1 MTLAVGGCQK
11 HDVVTSF
18 VVDDDIMT
26 ENDEGLCKF
35 FAVNLELSYEDE
47 GLVPPFDA

>member
-18 VVDDDIMT
+18 VVDDDILT